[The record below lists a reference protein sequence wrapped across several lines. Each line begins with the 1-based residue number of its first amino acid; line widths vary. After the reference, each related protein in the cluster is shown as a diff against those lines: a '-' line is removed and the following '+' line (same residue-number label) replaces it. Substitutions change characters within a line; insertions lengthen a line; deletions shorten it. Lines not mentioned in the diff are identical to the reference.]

1 MNAAQFQAIQTALIA
16 CQKAQDAVD
25 AEQPKMTQAD
35 IDLTASRNKFYQLAA
50 NPSALL
56 QPFADDLA
64 KKQSAR
70 DAEFAKMAGLQQAL
84 QQAEISLTAATNPSL
99 SSSGTEV
106 TTN

>member
-1 MNAAQFQAIQTALIA
+1 
-16 CQKAQDAVD
+16 VD

-35 IDLTASRNKFYQLAA
+35 TDLTASRNKFYQLAA

-64 KKQSAR
+64 KKQSVR
-70 DAEFAKMAGLQQAL
+70 DAEFAKMAGLQQVL
-84 QQAEISLTAATNPSL
+84 QQAEINLTAATNPSL
-99 SSSGTEV
+99 SSNGTEV